1 MRELYDL
8 LPEKPE
14 WLTEQDLDRYEKE
27 MLEEPQQEL
36 EQTGITDANTSPTIR
51 KLYEQYKPMVM
62 DAISEDTAYRNACSH
77 FDRKDAAIEGS
88 AAIRRVI
95 LASKDRELIR
105 LYSDVPTFRQRLRRE
120 VIDET
125 YPKLHELLRPL
136 SQEAIDPALKE
147 KEILEKPA
155 QEREQGQVE
164 VVNLDDNEPQ
174 QPVSVLVDGA
184 WKSFPN
190 QKEAEQAAYEEY
202 KETTHRNAENYH
214 IDREHLSVGGPR
226 MKYQANVNAIKLL
239 HELES
244 TGMQANAEQQEV
256 LSKYIGWGGLA
267 DAFDPNKTAWRE
279 AHEELQSVLSPE
291 EYASARA
298 SVNTAFYT
306 PPLVIRSIYQT
317 LERMGL
323 QEGKVLDPACGTGNF
338 FGMLPPS
345 MRNLQTFGVE
355 LDSVSGRI
363 AKQLYPNTT
372 IAIQGYEQTK
382 FADHSFDAIIGNVP
396 FGQFQVND
404 PRYNKEHFLIHDYFF
419 AKAMDQVRPGGIV
432 AFITSKGTMDKT
444 DPSVRRYLAQR
455 AELLGA
461 VRLPDT
467 TFRADAGTSVTSDI
481 LFLQKRE
488 AIQLEVHDLWIELS
502 EDSNG
507 IPMNRYFVDHPEM
520 ICGHMEMESGPFGMD
535 SVCKPSEQPLEELLE
550 EVTKRIEG
558 HLPFAEPVVEA
569 ERGGIPADPNLR
581 PNSLVVM
588 DDVVYYQYDNQPT
601 DTMEVVEPP
610 KRMKN
615 FPDRVRQM
623 AGLRDCVREL
633 LQAQLDNAPDEA
645 ITALQANLNQRYDTF
660 SKDYGRINDNQNQ
673 RAFSED
679 SSYYLLCS
687 LEELDEN
694 KKFVGKAAIFSTRT
708 IRPHQKI
715 TRVESAQDALFAS
728 LSENGVVD
736 MDYMEHISGKNQE
749 ELLQALTGQLYR
761 NIHCGKTPT
770 EITEE
775 ELDLT
780 RYPFVPAEE
789 YLSGNVR
796 EKFKMATALYERL
809 PDAEKEKLQGNLVA
823 LKKVQ
828 PVDLDASEIKG
839 RLGASWIEPR
849 FIDQFVYNL
858 LNTPHGARDSIKT
871 EYVPTIAKWHI
882 ANKSLDK
889 FNINVTQTY
898 GTKRMDA
905 YEIIEAS
912 LNQKAVKIFDAV
924 ELGNGKIK
932 QVLNQAETQVAQ
944 GLQKDIETKF
954 EEWIWSYSL
963 TRRNHL
969 TKLYNEKFNSTR
981 LREYN
986 GDFLKLDGINP
997 KISLR
1002 PHQKNAVARILY
1014 GGNTL
1019 LGHVVGAGKTFTMAA
1034 AAMECKRL
1042 GRCHKPMMVVPNN
1055 ILASFAS
1062 DFLKLYPSATLL
1074 VTTEKDFA
1082 PENRKKFCSSELQQV
1097 ITMLLSLL
1105 TPSLKRF
1112 HVLLLWQR
1120 KSLSIQSGDLMEG
1133 IEAARFRDGKEKL
1146 YHKRVRTCAKTVASK
1161 AG

>member
-1 MRELYDL
+1 M
-8 LPEKPE
+8 
-14 WLTEQDLDRYEKE
+14 
-27 MLEEPQQEL
+27 
-36 EQTGITDANTSPTIR
+36 
-51 KLYEQYKPMVM
+51 
-62 DAISEDTAYRNACSH
+62 
-77 FDRKDAAIEGS
+77 
-88 AAIRRVI
+88 
-95 LASKDRELIR
+95 
-105 LYSDVPTFRQRLRRE
+105 
-120 VIDET
+120 
-125 YPKLHELLRPL
+125 
-136 SQEAIDPALKE
+136 
-147 KEILEKPA
+147 
-155 QEREQGQVE
+155 
-164 VVNLDDNEPQ
+164 
-174 QPVSVLVDGA
+174 
-184 WKSFPN
+184 
-190 QKEAEQAAYEEY
+190 
-202 KETTHRNAENYH
+202 
-214 IDREHLSVGGPR
+214 
-226 MKYQANVNAIKLL
+226 
-239 HELES
+239 
-244 TGMQANAEQQEV
+244 
-256 LSKYIGWGGLA
+256 
-267 DAFDPNKTAWRE
+267 
-279 AHEELQSVLSPE
+279 
-291 EYASARA
+291 
-298 SVNTAFYT
+298 
-306 PPLVIRSIYQT
+306 
-317 LERMGL
+317 
-323 QEGKVLDPACGTGNF
+323 
-338 FGMLPPS
+338 
-345 MRNLQTFGVE
+345 
-355 LDSVSGRI
+355 
-363 AKQLYPNTT
+363 
-372 IAIQGYEQTK
+372 
-382 FADHSFDAIIGNVP
+382 
-396 FGQFQVND
+396 
-404 PRYNKEHFLIHDYFF
+404 
-419 AKAMDQVRPGGIV
+419 
-432 AFITSKGTMDKT
+432 
-444 DPSVRRYLAQR
+444 
-455 AELLGA
+455 
-461 VRLPDT
+461 
-467 TFRADAGTSVTSDI
+467 
-481 LFLQKRE
+481 
-488 AIQLEVHDLWIELS
+488 
-502 EDSNG
+502 
-507 IPMNRYFVDHPEM
+507 
-520 ICGHMEMESGPFGMD
+520 
-535 SVCKPSEQPLEELLE
+535 
-550 EVTKRIEG
+550 
-558 HLPFAEPVVEA
+558 
-569 ERGGIPADPNLR
+569 
-581 PNSLVVM
+581 
-588 DDVVYYQYDNQPT
+588 YYQYDNTPT

-610 KRMKN
+610 KQMKN

-645 ITALQANLNQRYDTF
+645 IAALQADLNQRYDTF

-728 LSENGVVD
+728 LSENGIVD

-770 EITEE
+770 EITEA

-780 RYPFVPAEE
+780 RYPFVPADE

-809 PDAEKEKLQGNLVA
+809 PDAEKEKVQDNLVA

-828 PVDLDASEIKG
+828 PVDLDASEIKV

-954 EEWIWSYSL
+954 EEWIWSDP

-1082 PENRKKFCSSELQQV
+1082 PENRKKFCSRIATGDYDAII
-1097 ITMLLSLL
+1097 ITHSQFKKI
-1105 TPSLKRF
+1105 PCS
-1112 HVLLLWQR
+1112 VAWQR
-1120 KSLSIQSGDLMEG
+1120 KSLSIQSEDLMEG
-1133 IEAARFRDGKEKL
+1133 IEAARFRDGKTSYTVKELERVRKKLQVRLEKL
-1146 YHKRVRTCAKTVASK
+1146 NDQSEKDNVLTFEELGIDMLFVDEADLFKNLYVQTKMGNVNGISKTESQSASDMFMKTQYLNRLTDYHGVVFATGTPISNSMTELYTMQRYLQYRTLEQLGLQHFDAWAAQFGETESK
-1161 AG
+1161 LELAPEGYNLVGR